1 MKHLKFMLAFAGF
14 LLGIARQSSAQQT
27 IQFSQYIFNSLSVN
41 PAYAGYKEEW
51 FAQMGLRRQWAGV
64 EGAPQTG
71 TVSLDGILD
80 PRDRKMGVGIQI
92 TSDKLG
98 PQSTTSATLNYAYRL
113 QLDPRDNRRLSFGLA
128 AGMAQYALRGD
139 LLNTIDDNDEA
150 LPMGR
155 QSTLVP
161 DFRVGAFY
169 NSNFLYIG
177 LSVMNVFS
185 RVGDVV
191 DPSYTDLNI
200 DKSRHMY
207 FMAGGLINLSSD
219 LRLRPSI
226 LLKEDFRGPT
236 SADLNAMFILNDRVW
251 IGASYRTGLSLW
263 KKEFQGLSKDNSVS
277 GIAQIYV
284 TERFRI
290 GYSYDYVTSDLGTSL
305 NGSHEITLGL
315 AFGKVPRAL
324 ICPRV
329 F

>member
-1 MKHLKFMLAFAGF
+1 MKYIKFMLVFAGF
-14 LLGIARQSSAQQT
+14 LLGFARQSNAQQT

-51 FAQMGLRRQWAGV
+51 FAQMGLRKQWVGV

-80 PRDRKMGVGIQI
+80 PRDRKMGVGVQI

-98 PQSTTSATLNYAYRL
+98 PQSTTTATLNYAYRL
-113 QLDPRDNRRLSFGLA
+113 QLDPMDNRRLSFGLA
-128 AGMAQYALRGD
+128 VGLAQYALRGD
-139 LLNTIDDNDEA
+139 LLNTIDDNDQA

-155 QSTLVP
+155 QNTLVP

-169 NSNFLYIG
+169 NSNFLYMG

-185 RVGDVV
+185 RVNEVV

-207 FMAGGLINLSSD
+207 FMAGGLINLSRD

-236 SADLNAMFILNDRVW
+236 SADFNAMFILNDRIW

-263 KKEFQGLSKDNSVS
+263 KKDFRGLSKDNSVS
-277 GIAQIYV
+277 GIAQLYL

-290 GYSYDYVTSDLGTSL
+290 GYSYDFVTSDLGTSL

>member
-1 MKHLKFMLAFAGF
+1 MKHINFMLALAGF
-14 LLGIARQSSAQQT
+14 LLGFADQSNAQQT
-27 IQFSQYIFNSLSVN
+27 IHFSQYIFNSLSVN

-51 FAQMGLRRQWAGV
+51 FAQMGLRKQWVGV

-80 PRDRKMGVGIQI
+80 PRDRKMGVGVQI

-98 PQSTTSATLNYAYRL
+98 PQSTTTATLNYAYRL
-113 QLDPRDNRRLSFGLA
+113 QLDQQDNRRLSFGLA
-128 AGMAQYALRGD
+128 AGLAQHALRGD
-139 LLNTIDDNDEA
+139 LLNTIDDNDQA

-155 QSTLVP
+155 QNTFVP

-169 NSNFLYIG
+169 NSNFLYMG

-185 RVGDVV
+185 RVDDVV

-207 FMAGGLINLSSD
+207 FMAGGLINLSRD

-226 LLKEDFRGPT
+226 LLKEDFKGPT
-236 SADLNAMFILNDRVW
+236 SADLNVMLILNDRVW

-263 KKEFQGLSKDNSVS
+263 KKDFKGLSKDNSLS
-277 GIAQIYV
+277 GIAQFYL

-290 GYSYDYVTSDLGTSL
+290 GYSYDYVTSDLGSSL

>member
-1 MKHLKFMLAFAGF
+1 
-14 LLGIARQSSAQQT
+14 
-27 IQFSQYIFNSLSVN
+27 
-41 PAYAGYKEEW
+41 
-51 FAQMGLRRQWAGV
+51 MGLRKQWVGV

-80 PRDRKMGVGIQI
+80 PRDRKMGVGVQI

-98 PQSTTSATLNYAYRL
+98 PQSTTTATLNYAYRL
-113 QLDPRDNRRLSFGLA
+113 QLDPMDNRRLSFGLA
-128 AGMAQYALRGD
+128 VGLAQYALRGD
-139 LLNTIDDNDEA
+139 LLNTIDDNDQA
-150 LPMGR
+150 LPTGR
-155 QSTLVP
+155 QNTLVP

-169 NSNFLYIG
+169 NSNFLYMG

-185 RVGDVV
+185 RVNEVV

-207 FMAGGLINLSSD
+207 FMAGGLINLSRD

-236 SADLNAMFILNDRVW
+236 SADFNAMFILNDRIW

-263 KKEFQGLSKDNSVS
+263 KKGFQGLSKDNSVS
-277 GIAQIYV
+277 GIAQLYL

-290 GYSYDYVTSDLGTSL
+290 GYSYDFVTSDLGNSL